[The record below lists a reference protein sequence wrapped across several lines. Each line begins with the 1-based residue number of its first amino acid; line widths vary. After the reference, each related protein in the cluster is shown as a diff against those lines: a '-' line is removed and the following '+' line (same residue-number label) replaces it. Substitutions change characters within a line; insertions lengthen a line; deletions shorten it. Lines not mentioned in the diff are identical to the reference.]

1 VPASSTAPATTS
13 TKDAILSG
21 PAGSANSTMPAAI
34 GSEFVNSVAGPI
46 VLSARPR
53 WKPSWRQ
60 ANASP
65 CAARSAGTKNSRPPA
80 AAFVATS
87 PAP

>member
-1 VPASSTAPATTS
+1 VRESSTAPATTS
-13 TKDAILSG
+13 TKDATRSA
-21 PAGSANSTMPAAI
+21 PAGSAKSTIPATI
-34 GSEFVNSVAGPI
+34 GSEFVSSVAGPI

-53 WKPSWRQ
+53 WKPSWRH

-65 CAARSAGTKNSRPPA
+65 WAARSAGTKANRPPA